1 MKGCATSG
9 STCLV
14 SHETFLRDT
23 RGEVTT
29 NTLGFAL
36 TWFIAFSVFL
46 MNVQLGQIFHRRD
59 VVDHAAAIAADT
71 AKKTYCMNE
80 ENKGATEAQAKKS
93 VQAVLDSAGG
103 NEACTLSVSASGGG
117 GSDPGSKPLE
127 VKLQCS
133 FPCKV
138 PIAAQVMCKGGQT
151 KLEAKLHTVAMG
163 CDGKGS

>member
-1 MKGCATSG
+1 MKG
-9 STCLV
+9 
-14 SHETFLRDT
+14 FFRDT

-29 NTLGFAL
+29 STLGFAL

-71 AKKTYCMNE
+71 AKKTYCMKE
-80 ENKGATEAQAKKS
+80 ENKSATEQEARKA
-93 VQAVLDSAGG
+93 VRNVLDSAGG
-103 NEACTLSVSASGGG
+103 NEACTLSVNARGG
-117 GSDPGSKPLE
+117 GSDPGAKGLE
-127 VKLQCS
+127 VKLECS

-138 PIAAQVMCKGGQT
+138 PIAAQVMCKGGVT
-151 KLEAKLHTVAMG
+151 KLEAKLETVALG